1 MNIDFQ
7 TRRLGPRSEDCLD
20 LFGRLPLPAKPAIV
34 PSPFGQRDPLPLRT
48 FPSGLDPLRG
58 GLPRRRLL
66 PAHLSP
72 IDPCPKLVERFESP
86 SVQMEFPPVG
96 LASHQQDVNV
106 DMIRV
111 AMNRHQGR
119 VVFKVGL
126 VQELPGHGQRFF
138 RGDAFFK

>member
-1 MNIDFQ
+1 
-7 TRRLGPRSEDCLD
+7 
-20 LFGRLPLPAKPAIV
+20 
-34 PSPFGQRDPLPLRT
+34 
-48 FPSGLDPLRG
+48 
-58 GLPRRRLL
+58 
-66 PAHLSP
+66 
-72 IDPCPKLVERFESP
+72 
-86 SVQMEFPPVG
+86 MEFPPVG